1 MSVLVFRLIY
11 VLTHTYT
18 HTNFIFP
25 PPPRLGYVRVAYV
38 EAFREVELEFL
49 MDEGKE
55 EWREKLATLLREE
68 GIDASGGGGL
78 RTVPFVEEEE

>member
-1 MSVLVFRLIY
+1 MYLHIDT
-11 VLTHTYT
+11 LTH
-18 HTNFIFP
+18 FIFLFP
-25 PPPRLGYVRVAYV
+25 PLRRLGYVRVAYV

-49 MDEGKE
+49 IDDGKE

-78 RTVPFVEEEE
+78 RTVPFVE